1 VARGVVAITK
11 SDVADP
17 EVAGEEAAELAPGAQ
32 IVPVAALKGDGLEE
46 LLAALER
53 VAAETPS
60 RAVEV
65 EATARLHVDRSFTL
79 KGIGTVVTGTLW
91 SGAIGAGDQM
101 EILPSGARARVR
113 SVQVHDAPVERAQAG
128 QRVAVNLVGVRRDEV
143 ARGDVLVTGGDL
155 RPAFI
160 VDARVELEP
169 GVRAVDAGTRLH
181 VHHGTRESP
190 GRVYPLGG
198 GFVQLRLEAP
208 IVADRGDRLVLRRL
222 APPDTIGG
230 GTVLDPHARRHGPRP
245 EVVEKLRVIEAGG
258 DPASLDAPSSSRDA
272 ADVPEVSAGEIA
284 LTSGAIAIRDLLAV
298 DGERPRTDAELAAA
312 AGVEDVE
319 ARVAFRALESEG
331 SVVRVARSLHFDAT
345 ALASLV
351 ERIVGICER
360 DGSVTIAGVRD
371 ELDTSRKY
379 AQALLE
385 YLDGTRV
392 TVRRGDEHVLRRRL

>member
-1 VARGVVAITK
+1 
-11 SDVADP
+11 
-17 EVAGEEAAELAPGAQ
+17 
-32 IVPVAALKGDGLEE
+32 
-46 LLAALER
+46 
-53 VAAETPS
+53 
-60 RAVEV
+60 
-65 EATARLHVDRSFTL
+65 
-79 KGIGTVVTGTLW
+79 
-91 SGAIGAGDQM
+91 
-101 EILPSGARARVR
+101 
-113 SVQVHDAPVERAQAG
+113 
-128 QRVAVNLVGVRRDEV
+128 
-143 ARGDVLVTGGDL
+143 VLVTGGEL

-208 IVADRGDRLVLRRL
+208 IVAARGDRRVLRRL

-230 GTVLDPHARRHGPRP
+230 GTVVDPDARRHGPRP
-245 EVVEKLRVIEAGG
+245 EVVERLRVIEAGG
-258 DPASLDAPSSSRDA
+258 DPASLDAPRTAA
-272 ADVPEVSAGEIA
+272 ADVPEVAAAELA
-284 LTSGAIAIRDLLAV
+284 LTPAAIAIGDLLAA
-298 DGERPRTDAELAAA
+298 DGERPRTDAEVAAA
-312 AGVEDVE
+312 AGIEDAE
-319 ARVAFRALESEG
+319 ARVAFRALENEG

-392 TVRRGDEHVLRRRL
+392 TVRRGDEHVLRRR